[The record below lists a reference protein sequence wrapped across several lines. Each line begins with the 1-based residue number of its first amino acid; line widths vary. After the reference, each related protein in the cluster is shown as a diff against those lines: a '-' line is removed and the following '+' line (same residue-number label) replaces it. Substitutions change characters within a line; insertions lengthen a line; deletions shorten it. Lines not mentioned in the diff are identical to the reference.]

1 MFQPQIIERRRMELA
16 RAGTHSPRRG
26 RGRRIK
32 AVATVVLLAVVV
44 GALAGFVAFRVT
56 RDAPDRGL
64 AADAARW
71 QAQADALHARE
82 RLKQALER
90 GRAADAARWQA
101 QADAWV
107 GSNGSR
113 RRSVV
118 VTAGGAQGRK
128 PNQEPGTDLAAR
140 PVDASPAQQMLM
152 QMLARKRN
160 TYPAPARP
168 SGAGGRTGPHQDPGQ
183 GASTFARRRRRTA
196 AGPDRTARSAQDSL
210 DAWRDRN
217 DGGGGHDLAAA
228 SPVPPPGARLNPLVM
243 GPPRP
248 SSDPTAPAY
257 ALTWSKISPNG
268 GLYSSGVT
276 WPMSAVQTTL
286 SMPGNGSRVSRNGLS
301 S

>member
-1 MFQPQIIERRRMELA
+1 MFQPQIIERRRMEPA

-118 VTAGGAQGRK
+118 VMAGGAQARK

-152 QMLARKRN
+152 QPL
-160 TYPAPARP
+160 
-168 SGAGGRTGPHQDPGQ
+168 
-183 GASTFARRRRRTA
+183 RR
-196 AGPDRTARSAQDSL
+196 
-210 DAWRDRN
+210 AWN
-217 DGGGGHDLAAA
+217 
-228 SPVPPPGARLNPLVM
+228 
-243 GPPRP
+243 
-248 SSDPTAPAY
+248 
-257 ALTWSKISPNG
+257 
-268 GLYSSGVT
+268 
-276 WPMSAVQTTL
+276 
-286 SMPGNGSRVSRNGLS
+286 
-301 S
+301 